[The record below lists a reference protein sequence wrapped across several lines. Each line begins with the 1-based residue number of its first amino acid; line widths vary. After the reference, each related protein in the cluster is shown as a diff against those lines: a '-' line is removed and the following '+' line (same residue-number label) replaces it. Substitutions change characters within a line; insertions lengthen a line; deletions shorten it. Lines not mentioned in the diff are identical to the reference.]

1 MTQKELIE
9 FCKENDPNY
18 NKDAS
23 FKENF
28 EPMWSIPKG
37 IGGIGITE
45 SEFKNGFY
53 VEIDTKGRKGFEHLE
68 SRVFYFREKVDPSKF
83 CFQIYS
89 STYKKFYVPL
99 NALENWGKEI
109 VKEETLFQVK
119 NEDLVDKPTVFPVPK
134 EVIENLKESVLA
146 QIASVNNFEK
156 MTLEPE
162 KTMKGLFEK
171 PFKEFTEFMEG
182 IVPEDSQKIEELRNM
197 FDKESYSH
205 EEFPIQ
211 KIHMQTM
218 YKNERSETSIIIT
231 KPSVEGRILLFM
243 SDEIALSSEDDYYK
257 FSFTKERFSDLV
269 DLMIEARKDLLK

>member
-1 MTQKELIE
+1 MTQRELIE

-68 SRVFYFREKVDPSKF
+68 ERVFYFREKVDPSKF

-89 STYKKFYVPL
+89 PTYKKFYVPL

-109 VKEETLFQVK
+109 VKEMLTPAPTKKFK
-119 NEDLVDKPTVFPVPK
+119 DLVWKNVRPQAEGGIAPRIHVFGTSDPLTTEHLKIK
-134 EVIENLKESVLA
+134 EMFENP
-146 QIASVNNFEK
+146 I
-156 MTLEPE
+156 
-162 KTMKGLFEK
+162 
-171 PFKEFTEFMEG
+171 
-182 IVPEDSQKIEELRNM
+182 
-197 FDKESYSH
+197 

-211 KIHMQTM
+211 KIQGKTT
-218 YKNERSETSIIIT
+218 YRKRNSFIIIGQLNSDKLELGLIDSNKETSGFEVAYS
-231 KPSVEGRILLFM
+231 KQQ
-243 SDEIALSSEDDYYK
+243 
-257 FSFTKERFSDLV
+257 FSDLV
-269 DLMIEARKDLLK
+269 DLMIEARKDLLI

>member
-37 IGGIGITE
+37 VGGIGITE

-68 SRVFYFREKVDPSKF
+68 GRVFYFREKVEPSKY
-83 CFQIYS
+83 CFQIYNS
-89 STYKKFYVPL
+89 HWKKFFVPL
-99 NALENWGKEI
+99 TGLEVWGKEI
-109 VKEETLFQVK
+109 VKET
-119 NEDLVDKPTVFPVPK
+119 
-134 EVIENLKESVLA
+134 
-146 QIASVNNFEK
+146 
-156 MTLEPE
+156 
-162 KTMKGLFEK
+162 FEK
-171 PFKEFTEFMEG
+171 PFEEFTEFMEG
-182 IVPEDSQKIEELRNM
+182 IVPEEVQKIEELRSM
-197 FDKESYSH
+197 FDKEKYSH

-218 YKNERSETSIIIT
+218 YKNDRSETSIIIT
-231 KPSVEGRILLFM
+231 KPSIEGRVLLFM
-243 SDEIALSSEDDYYK
+243 SDEIALSSENDYYK